1 MNKLIFFC
9 LLSLMII
16 YTQSTPCAEI
26 TPEDGACNGADDLAA
41 GETCQK
47 KSNADECE
55 KVSRPQAE
63 GGKTSTKSSSKTTNS
78 SNMLNIFKI
87 TFTLLII
94 FTIL

>member
-1 MNKLIFFC
+1 MEQTI
-9 LLSLMII
+9 
-16 YTQSTPCAEI
+16 
-26 TPEDGACNGADDLAA
+26 AA
-41 GETCQK
+41 GEACQK

-63 GGKTSTKSSSKTTNS
+63 GGKTATKSSSKTTNS